1 MDDRKRLSRRR
12 FLQLS
17 GAVGASAVLA
27 ACGAPVASTPTAAPP
42 AAPTAVPPAAPT
54 AAPPAAPTA
63 APPAAPTAAPAAA
76 TAAPQAAQPLA
87 ELLGADMPGSPNH
100 PKGWTTVLPDLPTGL
115 PPTGEPVEISVT

>member
-27 ACGAPVASTPTAAPP
+27 ACGGPAASTPTAAP
-42 AAPTAVPPAAPT
+42 AVPTSAPPAAPT
-54 AAPPAAPTA
+54 AAPTA
-63 APPAAPTAAPAAA
+63 APPAAPTAAPAAPTA
-76 TAAPQAAQPLA
+76 AAPAAPTAAPQAAQSLA

-100 PKGWTTVLPDLPTGL
+100 PKGWTTVLPDLPAGL
-115 PPTGEPVEISVT
+115 PPSGEPVMP